1 MIWACRQLMTP
12 LRYLRIR
19 QGVSLF
25 KSKAVYDWFLPLL
38 VAIPATYVGYKYSIG
53 IFSEKGVIGGFQR
66 LLEILI
72 PFYIAAL
79 AAVAT
84 FQRDGLDDAL
94 KGHPATLSIR
104 HAHGDW
110 VEHVLTRRQFICY
123 LFGYLAFLSL
133 CLFVAILF
141 LNLISQ
147 KSGVAAHE
155 LFGAYLQFAKVA
167 MIYVFMVPIWQMII
181 TTLLGVYFM
190 SERLMVMTELDQ

>member
-19 QGVSLF
+19 QGISLF
-25 KSKAVYDWFLPLL
+25 QSKAVYDWFLPAVL
-38 VAIPATYVGYKYSIG
+38 AIPATYIGNKYSLG
-53 IFSEKGVIGGFQR
+53 IFSEQGVIGGFQK

-84 FQRDGLDDAL
+84 FQRDGLDDVL
-94 KGHPATLSIR
+94 KGHPATLNIR
-104 HAHGDW
+104 HARGDW
-110 VEHVLTRRQFICY
+110 VERILTRRQFICY

-147 KSGVAAHE
+147 KSSVAAHE
-155 LFGAYLQFAKVA
+155 LFGACLPFAKIA
-167 MIYVFMVPIWQMII
+167 IIYIFMVPIWQMIV

-190 SERLMVMTELDQ
+190 SERLMVMTDLEQ

>member
-19 QGVSLF
+19 QGVSLL
-25 KSKAVYDWFLPLL
+25 KSKTVYDWLLPLL
-38 VAIPATYVGYKYSIG
+38 VSIPATYVGYKYSLG

-84 FQRDGLDDAL
+84 FQRDGLDDTL

-110 VEHVLTRRQFICY
+110 VEHILTRRQFICY

-147 KSGVAAHE
+147 KSGMAAHE
-155 LFGAYLQFAKVA
+155 FFGAYLQIAKVVT
-167 MIYVFMVPIWQMII
+167 IYVFMVPIWQMII